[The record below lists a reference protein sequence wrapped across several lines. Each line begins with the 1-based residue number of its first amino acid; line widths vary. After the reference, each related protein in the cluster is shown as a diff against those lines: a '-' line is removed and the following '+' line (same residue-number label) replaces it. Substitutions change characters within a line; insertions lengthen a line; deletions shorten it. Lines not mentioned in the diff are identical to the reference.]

1 MNTVDYNTERPSL
14 AMPEYGRMVQQMVDY
29 AKTIADAEEREKC
42 ARSIVAIMEII
53 AKQNCEVEDINQKL
67 WNHLAAISNYELD
80 INYPV
85 EIEKISNIRD
95 SRESIPYPQQRIAR
109 RHYGAIVEKI
119 SQKIA
124 KIDDPEAK
132 RVFTEQVANQM
143 KRSLG
148 RWNRDAMTNDKIIDD
163 LSQLSGISTRD
174 LNPEE
179 LRLQSDNE
187 ILNEVQQM
195 STDGKKKKKKKKK

>member
-14 AMPEYGRMVQQMVDY
+14 TMPEYGRMVQQMVEY
-29 AKTIADAEEREKC
+29 AKTIDDAEKRNKC
-42 ARSIVAIMEII
+42 ARSIVGIMEII
-53 AKQNCEVEDINQKL
+53 AKQNGEEEDIHQKL

-85 EIEKISNIRD
+85 EFEKISNIRD
-95 SRESIPYPQQRIAR
+95 SRESIPYPKQRIASL
-109 RHYGAIVEKI
+109 HYGAIIEKI
-119 SQKIA
+119 SQKISE
-124 KIDDPEAK
+124 IDDPEK
-132 RVFTEQVANQM
+132 RRLFTEQVANQM

-163 LSQLSGISTRD
+163 LSKFSGISTRD

-179 LRLQSDNE
+179 LRFLSDNE
-187 ILNEVQQM
+187 IINDVQQM
-195 STDGKKKKKKKKK
+195 SADGKKKKRKKKK